1 MNFPLV
7 DATASAAVSQASQ
20 ASFSSRARFV
30 VPGSLD
36 APREIAS
43 VGSAFPQFSQSHSTA
58 IGAGTT
64 VGDTSAADNPQVAK
78 VRKAAGEFESM
89 LLQNWW
95 GSMKE
100 SGFGGDDDSTDP
112 GKDTL
117 DQLGMQAMCAAVAK
131 GGGLGIA
138 AILVRSV
145 LSKAQES
152 AAGSAASVPSGV
164 AASASEAKI

>member
-7 DATASAAVSQASQ
+7 LATSGDVFSQAPAAPS
-20 ASFSSRARFV
+20 SSRARFV
-30 VPGSLD
+30 IPGSLD
-36 APREIAS
+36 APGEISLAAS
-43 VGSAFPQFSQSHSTA
+43 ISSQSQQSHPAQAAAPAASA
-58 IGAGTT
+58 
-64 VGDTSAADNPQVAK
+64 SAADSPQVAK
-78 VRKAAGEFESM
+78 VRKAAGELESM

-100 SGFGGDDDSTDP
+100 SGFGGVDDSTDT

-138 AILVRSV
+138 KILVRSV
-145 LSKAQES
+145 LSKAQEIQSSS
-152 AAGSAASVPSGV
+152 AAPVSSGIAAT
-164 AASASEAKI
+164 ASDARS

>member
-1 MNFPLV
+1 MNFTLV
-7 DATASAAVSQASQ
+7 HATASAAFSQAP
-20 ASFSSRARFV
+20 AAAFSSRARFV
-30 VPGSLD
+30 VPGTLD
-36 APREIAS
+36 APAETSSAGSNSSQNPQNHPAPAVGAS
-43 VGSAFPQFSQSHSTA
+43 ATDASP
-58 IGAGTT
+58 
-64 VGDTSAADNPQVAK
+64 ADSPQVAK
-78 VRKAAGEFESM
+78 VRKAAAEFESM

-145 LSKAQES
+145 LSKNEEAK
-152 AAGSAASVPSGV
+152 ASQAPSTSSGI
-164 AASASEAKI
+164 AASASETKI

>member
-7 DATASAAVSQASQ
+7 HATASNAFSQARP
-20 ASFSSRARFV
+20 AAFSSRARFV
-30 VPGSLD
+30 IPGSLD
-36 APREIAS
+36 APGEFSSPGAIS
-43 VGSAFPQFSQSHSTA
+43 SQSAQS
-58 IGAGTT
+58 
-64 VGDTSAADNPQVAK
+64 NPAQAAK
-78 VRKAAGEFESM
+78 VRRAAAEFESM

-131 GGGLGIA
+131 GGGLGIG

-152 AAGSAASVPSGV
+152 ASSSAGPISSGIAAN
-164 AASASEAKI
+164 ASETKI

>member
-7 DATASAAVSQASQ
+7 PAALAAAFSQSAASAVA
-20 ASFSSRARFV
+20 SRARFV
-30 VPGSLD
+30 VPAPLD
-36 APREIAS
+36 APGEAISPA
-43 VGSAFPQFSQSHSTA
+43 AALPQFSRSFQAAT
-58 IGAGTT
+58 GA
-64 VGDTSAADNPQVAK
+64 VSPAADPSATGNPQTAK
-78 VRKAAGEFESM
+78 VRKAAAEFESI

-112 GKDTL
+112 GKETL

-145 LSKAQES
+145 LSKFQES
-152 AAGSAASVPSGV
+152 AAKSVAPASSGL

>member
-7 DATASAAVSQASQ
+7 HATASGAFSEARPAAL
-20 ASFSSRARFV
+20 SSRARFII
-30 VPGSLD
+30 PGSLD
-36 APREIAS
+36 APGEFSPAGAIS
-43 VGSAFPQFSQSHSTA
+43 SQSPQSHPA
-58 IGAGTT
+58 QAAA
-64 VGDTSAADNPQVAK
+64 SAANASPADSPQVAK
-78 VRKAAGEFESM
+78 VRKAAAEFESM

-152 AAGSAASVPSGV
+152 GASSAGPISSEI
-164 AASASEAKI
+164 AASASETKI

>member
-7 DATASAAVSQASQ
+7 HATASNAFSQARP
-20 ASFSSRARFV
+20 AAFSSRARFV
-30 VPGSLD
+30 IPGSLD
-36 APREIAS
+36 APGEFSSPGAIS
-43 VGSAFPQFSQSHSTA
+43 SQSPQSHPAQAAASTA
-58 IGAGTT
+58 DA
-64 VGDTSAADNPQVAK
+64 SAADSPQVAK
-78 VRKAAGEFESM
+78 VRKAAAEFESM

-131 GGGLGIA
+131 GGGLGIG

-152 AAGSAASVPSGV
+152 ASSSAGPISSGIAAN
-164 AASASEAKI
+164 ASETKI